1 MPVGWDAWG
10 EPWSEPSYIPGNP
23 HNLPSRPDLSQP
35 QTTVNNPWASDAV
48 AIRDA
53 YRYASFTDIS
63 VAVGTTSFKFLDSPI
78 GKRNFIGLRNAS
90 AGAQNIF
97 ISFGGAASTT
107 SFMKLAVGQILVLD
121 TVVPQ
126 DDLWVIS
133 DAAAGVLA
141 YCYSTFAG

>member
-1 MPVGWDAWG
+1 MPVGWDARG
-10 EPWSEPSYIPGNP
+10 ELWDAPGYIPGSP
-23 HNLPSRPDLSQP
+23 HNLPDRPDLTQAP
-35 QTTVNNPWASDAV
+35 TTVGNPWTADAV
-48 AIRDA
+48 SIRDA
-53 YRYASFTDIS
+53 YRYASFTDIAI
-63 VAVGTTSFKFLDSPI
+63 AVGTTSFKFLDSPI

-90 AGAQNIF
+90 AGAQNLF